1 MTTPE
6 EQPETTPSPLE
17 AMMIADDTAAAEAD
31 AARWRYGFYVVLT
44 GLVVTLVGFSVAVVS
59 TGQAST
65 LFAGLAGVVGTLTG
79 AYFGV
84 QSGQSGKAKVE
95 AELRRVNDRA
105 MRMASYVGPQHI
117 EEIMGRA
124 PGGKAVTRWPRPPQT
139 RS

>member
-6 EQPETTPSPLE
+6 EQPETPSPLE
-17 AMMIADDTAAAEAD
+17 AMMLADDTAAAEAD
-31 AARWRYGFYVVLT
+31 ADRWRYGFYVVLT

-84 QSGQSGKAKVE
+84 QSGQAGKAKAE
-95 AELRRVNDRA
+95 AELRRVNERA
-105 MRMASYVGPQHI
+105 LRMASYVGPQHI

-124 PGGKAVTRWPRPPQT
+124 PGGTAVTRWPRPPKQ

>member
-6 EQPETTPSPLE
+6 EQPETPSPLE
-17 AMMIADDTAAAEAD
+17 AMMLADDTAAAEAD
-31 AARWRYGFYVVLT
+31 ADRWRYGFYVVLT
-44 GLVVTLVGFSVAVVS
+44 GLVVTLAGFSVAVVS

-84 QSGQSGKAKVE
+84 QSGQAGKAKAE
-95 AELRRVNDRA
+95 AELRRVNERA

-124 PGGKAVTRWPRPPQT
+124 PGGAAVTRWPRPPKQ